1 MSATTSE
8 LRRDPVTG
16 QWVILAAERARRP
29 GAFLREESPLQPA
42 ATCPFCPGHERETP
56 SEVLSY
62 RNSGAANQAGWWMR
76 VVPNKY
82 PALRVEGDVDAA
94 AVGLFDRMNGI
105 GAHEVIIETPDHEQ
119 SLADVNEERFAHV
132 FFAYRDRF
140 HDLKRD
146 IRLKYIQVF
155 KNHGP
160 QAGATI
166 SHSHSQLLAFPSVP
180 PAIRAELEGAQR
192 HFDMRERC
200 VFCDMVHQETLAQER
215 VILSTDHFVAMA
227 PYASRFPFEVMILP
241 RRHASHFEHEGDLV
255 IRNLGVVMKSILR
268 RLDVVLEKPAYNF
281 VLHTAPVQEGAMV
294 HYHWH
299 IEILPKLT
307 RVAGFELGTGVFV
320 NPTAPEEA
328 AQFLRDARL

>member
-1 MSATTSE
+1 M
-8 LRRDPVTG
+8 
-16 QWVILAAERARRP
+16 ILAAERARRP
-29 GAFLREESPLQPA
+29 GAFLVEPVTVQPA

-62 RNSGAANQAGWWMR
+62 RNAGAANQAGWWMR

-82 PALRVEGDVDAA
+82 PALRVEGEVDAG
-94 AVGLFDRMNGI
+94 AVGIFDRMNGI
-105 GAHEVIIETPDHEQ
+105 GAHEVIIETPDHDQ
-119 SLADVNEERFAHV
+119 SLAGLSEERLAHV

-155 KNHGP
+155 KNHGAL
-160 QAGATI
+160 AGATI
-166 SHSHSQLLAFPSVP
+166 SHSHSQLLAFPGVP
-180 PAIRAELEGAQR
+180 PAIRAELEGAER
-192 HFDMRERC
+192 HFAQRERC
-200 VFCDMVHQETLAQER
+200 VFCDVVYQERLAQER
-215 VILSTDHFVAMA
+215 MVLTTEHFVALT
-227 PYASRFPFEVMILP
+227 PYASRFPFEVMVLP
-241 RRHASHFEHEGDLV
+241 RRHASHFEHADDAC
-255 IRNLGVVMKSILR
+255 IRNLGVVMKSILQ
-268 RLDVVLEKPAYNF
+268 RLDAVLEKPAYNF
-281 VLHTAPVQEGAMV
+281 VLHTAPVQEGPMQ

-328 AQFLRDARL
+328 AQFLRDARI

>member
-1 MSATTSE
+1 VPANNSE

-29 GAFLREESPLQPA
+29 GAFVREPLVPQPA

-56 SEVLSY
+56 PEVLSY
-62 RNSGAANQAGWWMR
+62 RNAGAANQAGWWMR

-82 PALRVEGDVDAA
+82 PALRVEGEVSAA
-94 AVGLFDRMNGI
+94 AVGLFDRMNGL

-119 SLADVNEERFAHV
+119 SLCDIAEERLAHV

-140 HDLKRD
+140 NDLKRD
-146 IRLKYIQVF
+146 VRLKYIQVF

-180 PAIRAELEGAQR
+180 PAMRAELEGAQR
-192 HFDMRERC
+192 HFAARERC
-200 VFCDMVHQETLAQER
+200 VFCDIIHQELAAQER
-215 VILSTDHFVAMA
+215 IVLTTEHFVVLA
-227 PYASRFPFEVMILP
+227 PYASRFPFELMILP
-241 RRHASHFEHEGDLV
+241 RRHGSHFEHTDDLR
-255 IRNLGVVMKSILR
+255 IRNLGWVMKSVLQ
-268 RLDVVLEKPAYNF
+268 RLDQVLEKPAYNLL
-281 VLHTAPVQEGAMV
+281 LHTAPVQDAAME
-294 HYHWH
+294 HFHWH
-299 IEILPKLT
+299 IELLPKLT

-320 NPTAPEEA
+320 NPTAPEDA

>member
-1 MSATTSE
+1 M
-8 LRRDPVTG
+8 
-16 QWVILAAERARRP
+16 
-29 GAFLREESPLQPA
+29 QPA
-42 ATCPFCPGHERETP
+42 SACPFCPGHERQTP
-56 SEVLSY
+56 AEVLSY
-62 RNSGAANQAGWWMR
+62 RNAGAANQEGWWMR

-94 AVGLFDRMNGI
+94 AMGLFDRMNGI

-119 SLADVNEERFAHV
+119 TLSGLAEERLAHV

-146 IRLKYIQVF
+146 GRLKYIQVF
-155 KNHGP
+155 KNHGA

-166 SHSHSQLLAFPSVP
+166 SHAHSQLLAFPSVP
-180 PAIRAELEGAQR
+180 PAIRAELEGAER
-192 HFDMRERC
+192 HFAHRERC
-200 VFCDMVHQETLAQER
+200 VFCDVIHQEREAQER
-215 VILSTDHFVAMA
+215 MVLTTEHFVALA

-241 RRHASHFEHEGDLV
+241 RHHASHFEQASDGV
-255 IRNLGVVMKSILR
+255 IRNLGLVMQSILR
-268 RLDVVLEKPAYNF
+268 RLDAVLEKPAYNF
-281 VLHTAPVQEGAMV
+281 VLHTAPVQEGALR

-328 AQFLRDARL
+328 ARFLREAKIT